1 MSSRKRELYS
11 PNTNE
16 VNIFKGLEVILF
28 VLFESSMMS

>member
-28 VLFESSMMS
+28 VFV